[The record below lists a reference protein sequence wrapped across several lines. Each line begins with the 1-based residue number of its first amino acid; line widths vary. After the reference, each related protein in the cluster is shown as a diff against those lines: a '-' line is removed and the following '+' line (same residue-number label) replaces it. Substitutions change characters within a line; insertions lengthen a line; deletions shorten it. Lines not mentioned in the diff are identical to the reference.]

1 MFQVALQ
8 YCTRQTGFVQDL
20 LGLLA
25 EIFATLD
32 DSALLAKLQE
42 YRPTGRQ
49 GYPLKAL
56 WRAYVGSFVLNL
68 PHTNALIRRLED
80 DDGFRLLCGFGTLP
94 HRTTFNRF
102 ILRLSRHPDLV
113 ELCFAQLTG
122 QIKALLPDLGKE
134 TAVDATTV
142 RSHCAPSRKPISD
155 PAGVLDC

>member
-1 MFQVALQ
+1 MAVSTTRKVYFQVALQ
-8 YCTRQTGFVQDL
+8 HCNRQTRFAQDL

-25 EIFATLD
+25 EIFASLD
-32 DSALLAKLQE
+32 DSALLARLQE

-56 WRAYVGSFVLNL
+56 WRAYAGSSVLNL

-102 ILRLSRHPDLV
+102 ILRLVPSHRPRGTVPRPAHGPDKGVAPGPRRGDGGGRDHSSEPLR
-113 ELCFAQLTG
+113 AQ
-122 QIKALLPDLGKE
+122 P
-134 TAVDATTV
+134 
-142 RSHCAPSRKPISD
+142 
-155 PAGVLDC
+155 